1 MSQRV
6 EFTIIEDGVD
16 AEQLSGDSD
25 LLLTEL
31 RELDFDGVGRLA
43 ARPAPRGTRTGDV
56 ATIASIVA
64 IVSSPAV
71 LQTATE
77 VVKSWLVRRTRGS
90 VRIKV
95 GDDEIEISAASTSE
109 QHILIAEFLARHRA
123 ANHGES

>member
-1 MSQRV
+1 MNQRV
-6 EFTIIEDGVD
+6 EFTIIEDGAD

-31 RELDFDGVGRLA
+31 RELDFDDVN
-43 ARPAPRGTRTGDV
+43 RPAAGAAPTGTRTGDV

-95 GDDEIEISAASTSE
+95 GDDEIEISAASTGE
-109 QHILIAEFLARHRA
+109 QRLLIAEFLARHRV
-123 ANHGES
+123 ANHGEP